1 MIQVAGDRV
10 GRSLADLQQAAL
22 VLIEEEQA
30 KIAPNN
36 ALIACL
42 CDTVRLIREYRDLM
56 VEAAKK
62 A

>member
-1 MIQVAGDRV
+1 MIQVGGNRV
-10 GRSLADLQQAAL
+10 ERSLTDLERAAL
-22 VLIEEEQA
+22 VLLEEEQA

-56 VEAAKK
+56 VEAAKN